1 MLVIMDH
8 NGLLVGNCNERSEGG
23 PMEDAYCSC
32 SAVELREGSSI
43 KLAKEDREFLE

>member
-23 PMEDAYCSC
+23 PLEDAYGSC
-32 SAVELREGSSI
+32 SAVELREGSSCGSVNI
-43 KLAKEDREFLE
+43 VS